1 MSSQQEQEEENI
13 QGAGKMW
20 PEDFNPADQQSGGG
34 CTSSSGSESDSDSD
48 GEDQDRPGVVL
59 QPQGDQQEQGGAG
72 EGGDKHPAQGRHAS
86 AEPGGS
92 PDERG
97 ERGEP
102 GSKYAA

>member
-1 MSSQQEQEEENI
+1 M
-13 QGAGKMW
+13 
-20 PEDFNPADQQSGGG
+20 
-34 CTSSSGSESDSDSD
+34 
-48 GEDQDRPGVVL
+48 L

-102 GSKYAA
+102 GSKYAASGQPSWAKALGARGQIEQDPCRGDDQLKAIKSPFFV

>member
-1 MSSQQEQEEENI
+1 MKSCHHRSLSSTTTCQ
-13 QGAGKMW
+13 
-20 PEDFNPADQQSGGG
+20 
-34 CTSSSGSESDSDSD
+34 T

-102 GSKYAA
+102 GSKYAASGQPS